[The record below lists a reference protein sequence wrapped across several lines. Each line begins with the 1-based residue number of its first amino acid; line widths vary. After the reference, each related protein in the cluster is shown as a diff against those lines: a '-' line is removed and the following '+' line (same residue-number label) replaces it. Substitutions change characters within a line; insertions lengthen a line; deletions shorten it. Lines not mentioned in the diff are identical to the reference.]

1 SGTGLKL
8 ADNANVSI
16 KTITSVTQAKQDA
29 DGNPVLDADGNAV
42 METVTTQAPVTTPV
56 TLTGTS
62 AQGTGVAT
70 EGNVSVSGIVLSGS
84 TDADTG
90 TGVSL
95 GGNLTIADDISG
107 VTAGATGN
115 GTALAV
121 NNASIH
127 SDGYTDSG
135 KDFVINASVS
145 GNGTAIKTQGSSQ
158 LDGAMLNGNAK
169 GGGTAVELGG
179 NVSGANI
186 TGTSDS
192 GTGVHILDGSLL
204 SQVVVMGGADYGTGI
219 KTEGNVT
226 ILKGTNM
233 VGTSNYGDGV
243 NVSGSLTKDTGSD
256 VIVIPDSSGTFV
268 GKGNIHG
275 PEQQASIKT
284 LSQGGSGLLTDINQT
299 ELNGAGYTGIP
310 PVPVEGYVPAVQP
323 VDISLCDGEH
333 CQSDSLDTGKP
344 VKENVTPSGR

>member
-1 SGTGLKL
+1 
-8 ADNANVSI
+8 
-16 KTITSVTQAKQDA
+16 
-29 DGNPVLDADGNAV
+29 
-42 METVTTQAPVTTPV
+42 
-56 TLTGTS
+56 
-62 AQGTGVAT
+62 
-70 EGNVSVSGIVLSGS
+70 
-84 TDADTG
+84 
-90 TGVSL
+90 
-95 GGNLTIADDISG
+95 
-107 VTAGATGN
+107 
-115 GTALAV
+115 
-121 NNASIH
+121 
-127 SDGYTDSG
+127 
-135 KDFVINASVS
+135 
-145 GNGTAIKTQGSSQ
+145 
-158 LDGAMLNGNAK
+158 
-169 GGGTAVELGG
+169 
-179 NVSGANI
+179 
-186 TGTSDS
+186 
-192 GTGVHILDGSLL
+192 
-204 SQVVVMGGADYGTGI
+204 MGGSDYGAGI